1 MRWWAVAALWAN
13 VCTSLPPFQT
23 LRKHLP
29 SQSYCWYF
37 TKDSH
42 SSAPLVGWR
51 STVVMLPPLFMTQD
65 CRTLGM
71 IYTNTCETLWAITGK
86 FTLFFHYKQ
95 FLMCLVK
102 AFRSCRGNYHISPF
116 TLNFKRN
123 IADLQKTAYFVLCFQ
138 SPTNTMFFRSR
149 TFSRRTRE
157 IKLMT
162 FVRSQRADLPS
173 WSVLTH
179 TLCATEQKENMTD
192 LFHFQRVMMETHYC
206 SKIWSNFE

>member
-13 VCTSLPPFQT
+13 VCASLPPFQT

-95 FLMCLVK
+95 FLMCLVHSDDVGGIIISVLSPWTLK
-102 AFRSCRGNYHISPF
+102 ETSQISRKRHISSSVSSPLLTPCF
-116 TLNFKRN
+116 FGLVLLVGAPGSSSSWLLWDHKGL
-123 IADLQKTAYFVLCFQ
+123 ICWADLF
-138 SPTNTMFFRSR
+138 
-149 TFSRRTRE
+149 
-157 IKLMT
+157 
-162 FVRSQRADLPS
+162 
-173 WSVLTH
+173 
-179 TLCATEQKENMTD
+179 
-192 LFHFQRVMMETHYC
+192 
-206 SKIWSNFE
+206 